1 MTPDLKTEVAAAVA
15 MRWDEF
21 AKRHPKLSRVIDQH
35 LLVEQA
41 TSHLR
46 LDIEYQRAITNA
58 RNANADVETIVKLID
73 KYVSLFLDKLV

>member
-21 AKRHPKLSRVIDQH
+21 AKRHPKLARVIDQH

-46 LDIEYQRAITNA
+46 LDADYQRALTNA
-58 RNANADVETIVKLID
+58 RNAKADVETIIKLID
-73 KYVSLFLDKLV
+73 RYVAIFLDKLI

>member
-21 AKRHPKLSRVIDQH
+21 AKRHPKLARVIDQH

-41 TSHLR
+41 TTHLR
-46 LDIEYQRAITNA
+46 LDPDYQRALTNA
-58 RNANADVETIVKLID
+58 RNGNADIQTIVKLID
-73 KYVSLFLDKLV
+73 KYVSIFLDKLV